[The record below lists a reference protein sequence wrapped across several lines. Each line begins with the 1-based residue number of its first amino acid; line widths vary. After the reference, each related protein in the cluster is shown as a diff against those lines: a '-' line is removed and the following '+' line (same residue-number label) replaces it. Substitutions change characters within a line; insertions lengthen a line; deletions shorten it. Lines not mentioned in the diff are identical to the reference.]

1 MLIKRREIK
10 KIPLINKI
18 NRFFVAL
25 ELSAISE
32 NGLGWMRPFKAS
44 VYFAISIEFF
54 INSLNSSPPI
64 IKYRLIQDRI
74 IKITNQKSHLYFF
87 NKKKVINKKINKK
100 FKYNPFSILSNI
112 ENGDRIPK
120 IKILK

>member
-1 MLIKRREIK
+1 
-10 KIPLINKI
+10 
-18 NRFFVAL
+18 
-25 ELSAISE
+25 
-32 NGLGWMRPFKAS
+32 MRPFKAS

-87 NKKKVINKKINKK
+87 NKKKLLIKKYIKNL
-100 FKYNPFSILSNI
+100 NIILFQYLV
-112 ENGDRIPK
+112 
-120 IKILK
+120 ILKTVIEFLKLKL